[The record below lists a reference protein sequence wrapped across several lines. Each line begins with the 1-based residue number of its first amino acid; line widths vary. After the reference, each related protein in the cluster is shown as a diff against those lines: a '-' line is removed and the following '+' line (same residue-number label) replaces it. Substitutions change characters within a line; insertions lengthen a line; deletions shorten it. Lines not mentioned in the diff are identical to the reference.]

1 MKTRKENWNQKTTEL
16 FQKDLLKTRSLDVWG
31 YLGWT
36 LWLYRKQMLNQ
47 RSVIKNRRFANQWR
61 QRTVASRNLTQ
72 SRVTLRRRN
81 IQRRKHCYF
90 VPLHFRSVRT
100 TAGGSRAMSEQ
111 EKIFKWSIPTAGLLN
126 GVVLNVFKQRVK
138 KKQVIETRD
147 SYVMYRL
154 YLDALIENYSDEY
167 AFFPGM

>member
-1 MKTRKENWNQKTTEL
+1 
-16 FQKDLLKTRSLDVWG
+16 
-31 YLGWT
+31 
-36 LWLYRKQMLNQ
+36 
-47 RSVIKNRRFANQWR
+47 
-61 QRTVASRNLTQ
+61 
-72 SRVTLRRRN
+72 
-81 IQRRKHCYF
+81 
-90 VPLHFRSVRT
+90 
-100 TAGGSRAMSEQ
+100 MSEQ